1 MDARNPNPIRKIF
14 PSAGLLLGLALL
26 LVLGAAA
33 CSQHTRQN
41 PVRIKVVMKKYSFE
55 PPVIRVRQ
63 GDWVA
68 LEVSTPDVQHGF
80 YAPDFKLRQPVQ
92 PGRPVTIT
100 FHAEQRGVYP
110 IQCSIVCGPGHDDM
124 AGSIVVE

>member
-1 MDARNPNPIRKIF
+1 MDAATPIPFQKSSLAACLR
-14 PSAGLLLGLALL
+14 GGLALL
-26 LVLGAAA
+26 LALGAPA
-33 CSQHTRQN
+33 CSQHSREN
-41 PVRIKVVMKKYSFE
+41 PARIQVVMKKYAFE

-68 LEVSTPDVQHGF
+68 LELSTADVQHGF

-92 PGRPVTIT
+92 PGRPVTVT
-100 FHAEQRGVYP
+100 FHAERRGVYP

-124 AGSIVVE
+124 AGSIIVE